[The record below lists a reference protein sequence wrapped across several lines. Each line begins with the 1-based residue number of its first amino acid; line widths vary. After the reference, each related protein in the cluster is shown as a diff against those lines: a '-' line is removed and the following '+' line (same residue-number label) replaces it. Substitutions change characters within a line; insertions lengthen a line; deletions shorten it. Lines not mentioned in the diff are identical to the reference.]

1 MVGLSRENDC
11 MVNSNFYNDN
21 EQNEFYDTIKQKY
34 LNFDNMLD
42 APKLRCLFTFEPR
55 LLSKFLLKIFQLR
68 QDFLYA

>member
-1 MVGLSRENDC
+1 MLSHAL
-11 MVNSNFYNDN
+11 VTY
-21 EQNEFYDTIKQKY
+21 KLKY
-34 LNFDNMLD
+34 LNFDNILD